1 MSEADFQKL
10 VKRLKAVEDK
20 LGNGTGSTGSTGS
33 KEPKAPRKSS
43 EYNIFMGKYIS
54 DQKKSGSTK
63 SHRDLFADGAK
74 AWKEH
79 KNSKN

>member
-1 MSEADFQKL
+1 MSDTDFQKL
-10 VKRLKAVEDK
+10 DKRLKAVEDK
-20 LGNGTGSTGSTGS
+20 LGNGTGSTGS

-79 KNSKN
+79 KNLKN